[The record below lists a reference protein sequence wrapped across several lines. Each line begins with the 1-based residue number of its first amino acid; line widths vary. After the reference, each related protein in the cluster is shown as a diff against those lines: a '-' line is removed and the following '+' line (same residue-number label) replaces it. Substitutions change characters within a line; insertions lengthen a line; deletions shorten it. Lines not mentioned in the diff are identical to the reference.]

1 MPLTQ
6 GYPGNPLA
14 PPVQKPLDQTQVLH
28 RLIWAGLFIATL
40 LFISPATVMLLFFG
54 LLPSFVALIT
64 DRSDGK
70 YAMFCVLGLNFSGLF
85 PFLANLWFKTDSI
98 DAATNILT
106 DVFSLFIIYGAA
118 GFGVMRLNKKTR
130 KITMECFPRNVDITD
145 PKTKQYL
152 GWPKT
157 IDQTDNYG
165 RKAKAYLPRL
175 VIKGQR
181 NPVVKVIDESTG
193 KWIYAIRINGTEFR
207 PKVFADGSYTIEVGE
222 GAGKKVLKGVKS
234 IGLNGDKTINV
245 AF

>member
-1 MPLTQ
+1 MATPPIPKTAPPGMPLTQ

-85 PFLANLWFKTDSI
+85 PFLADLWFKTDSI

-118 GFGVMRLNKKTR
+118 GFGVMFY
-130 KITMECFPRNVDITD
+130 MVVP
-145 PKTKQYL
+145 
-152 GWPKT
+152 
-157 IDQTDNYG
+157 
-165 RKAKAYLPRL
+165 
-175 VIKGQR
+175 
-181 NPVVKVIDESTG
+181 PVVTSLLSVMSQRRVAELRENQAKIVEE
-193 KWIYAIRINGTEFR
+193 W
-207 PKVFADGSYTIEVGE
+207 GE
-222 GAGKKVLKGVKS
+222 GVTKAAEVVGVGG
-234 IGLNGDKTINV
+234 I
-245 AF
+245 AAP